1 MAWYKYG
8 LLQRGDSKILNNMR
22 DTWSNSCMA
31 ESIDLYLMF
40 LSHCL
45 QEMRYFVD
53 LDGHMI
59 VNLDDHPDRF
69 CS

>member
-1 MAWYKYG
+1 MAWYKCG
-8 LLQRGDSKILNNMR
+8 RLQRGDSKILTNMQ
-22 DTWSNSCMA
+22 DTWSNGRMA
-31 ESIDLYLMF
+31 EPIDLYLMF

-53 LDGHMI
+53 LYGHVI
-59 VNLDDHPDRF
+59 VNLDDHADCF